1 MRFLSSNR
9 PRNPIYHATIKEN
22 IKYSQNT
29 RTKILRKSTSFIL
42 HRASKTQQT
51 KWRLS
56 NTLYNEL
63 NERYK
68 TADRRLSWIYR
79 IIWNYE
85 WEPTYRF
92 HLIVNNPRVTIGLT
106 NPTN

>member
-9 PRNPIYHATIKEN
+9 E
-22 IKYSQNT
+22 
-29 RTKILRKSTSFIL
+29 ILVLKRKSTSFIL
-42 HRASKTQQT
+42 YRASKT

-85 WEPTYRF
+85 WEPTYPFPFNCKQSSRNDRINKSNE
-92 HLIVNNPRVTIGLT
+92 LIFSG
-106 NPTN
+106 